1 MDIKMACVSKL
12 LEDYVAEYA
21 IKSLKKIGKDA
32 LLGRKLQAVISAK
45 KHGISKV
52 AEVYDISRTT
62 LTSWIKHLRNG
73 ALDKLKA
80 PSERKK
86 KSRLNDEQRIEIR
99 GWIEAD
105 SQLTIDKVH
114 RRISEQFNVEVG
126 RSTVHREM
134 KKLGLSYI
142 TARPKH
148 FKQNAAQATEFKKI

>member
-1 MDIKMACVSKL
+1 MGCVSKL
-12 LEDYVAEYA
+12 LEDYVVEYA
-21 IKSLKKIGKDA
+21 IQALKEMGKDA

-80 PSERKK
+80 PPERKK
-86 KSRLNDEQRIEIR
+86 KTILNNEQRKKIKC
-99 GWIEAD
+99 WIEQN
-105 SQLTIDKVH
+105 SQITIDQVH
-114 RRISEQFNVEVG
+114 ERIQEEFQLKIG

-134 KKLGLSYI
+134 QKLGLSYI
-142 TARPKH
+142 TPRPKH
-148 FKQNAAQATEFKKI
+148 FKQNADQVTEFKKKYK